1 MNFNMVRT
9 LQLLAC
15 MVAILTI
22 YGSVFDSLQGA
33 FLVSIPYILFLTTI
47 KASDSSDI
55 IRLSAFVLFLLA
67 GISAI
72 IAFGINPDAQASIG
86 VSVLLILQYLIA
98 LLFCIAYWRGNGRL
112 RRESSE

>member
-33 FLVSIPYILFLTTI
+33 FLVSIPYVLFLTTI
-47 KASDSSDI
+47 KASDSGDI

-67 GISAI
+67 SISAI
-72 IAFGINPDAQASIG
+72 IAFGIKPDAQASIG
-86 VSVLLILQYLIA
+86 VSLLLILQYLIA
-98 LLFCIAYWRGNGRL
+98 LVFCIAYWRGNGRL